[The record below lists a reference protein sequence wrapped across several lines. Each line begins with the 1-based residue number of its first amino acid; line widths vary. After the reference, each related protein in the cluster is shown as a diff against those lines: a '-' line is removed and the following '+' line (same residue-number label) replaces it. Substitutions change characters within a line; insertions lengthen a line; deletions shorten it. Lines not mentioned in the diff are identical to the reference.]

1 MSVIK
6 KLAGQTAIYGA
17 SSILARVFNF
27 LLTPLYI
34 KRFTTEVY
42 GENTEMYAY
51 VAFLMVVL
59 TFGLETAF
67 FNFSTKENK
76 DKESVYSTALTF
88 LAGTS
93 VIFIVLGLVFT
104 QSIADIIGY
113 ASRPD
118 FVLYFIFV
126 LALDAFSAIPMARL
140 RQENKAKKFAL
151 INLANIGVN
160 ITFNLLFIWYGKG
173 CLDDENTNWI
183 SEALYNPEIGIA
195 YIFIANLIASAVK
208 LLLLYKEIL
217 LIKWQWNIQLLKQML
232 IYGLPLMIA
241 GLAGIINETFD
252 KILLRK
258 ILEPEHGVVY
268 AKEQIGIYGGVYKLS
283 IIISLFIQAYRYAAE
298 PFFFAKAKDADA
310 KKTYAHIM
318 NYFVIAVS
326 VMFLGVLLYLEV
338 FKLLL
343 LNNEE
348 YWVGL
353 KVVPILLLANVCLGI
368 YYNQSIWYKLSG
380 QTKYGAYFAIGGAL
394 LTIILNVIFIP
405 YFGFVASA
413 WATLIVYASMMI
425 TSYYFGQKQYP
436 IPYNLKKTSFYLTFA
451 LVLYGIS
458 VLFKYFVPESLW
470 MELGFNTLLFV
481 TYLWFIYKLEGINL
495 KSLLKI
501 ENENRNNK

>member
-6 KLAGQTAIYGA
+6 KLAGQTAIYGV

-34 KRFTTEVY
+34 NSFTPEVY

-67 FNFSTKENK
+67 FNFSTRK
-76 DKESVYSTALTF
+76 DQNKESVYSTALTF
-88 LAGTS
+88 LASSS
-93 VIFIVLGLVFT
+93 VIFIAIGLIFT
-104 QSIADIIGY
+104 QSIANFIGY

-118 FVLYFIFV
+118 FVLYFVFV
-126 LALDAFSAIPMARL
+126 LAIDAFSAIPMARL

-160 ITFNLLFIWYGKG
+160 ILFNLLFIWYGKG
-173 CLDDENTNWI
+173 CLDAKSTNWF
-183 SEALYNPEIGIA
+183 SELLYNPDIGIA
-195 YIFIANLIASAVK
+195 YIFIANLIASSVK
-208 LLLLYKEIL
+208 LVLLYKEIL
-217 LIKWQWNIQLLKQML
+217 LIKWQWNVQLLKQML
-232 IYGLPLMIA
+232 VYGLPLMVA

-258 ILEPEHGVVY
+258 ILEPEHGITY
-268 AKEQIGIYGGVYKLS
+268 AKQQVGIYGGVYKLS

-298 PFFFAKAKDADA
+298 PFFFAKAKDKDA
-310 KKTYAHIM
+310 KKTYAYIM

-343 LNNEE
+343 LNNKE

-380 QTKYGAYFAIGGAL
+380 QTKYGAYFAIGGAV
-394 LTIILNVIFIP
+394 LTIVLNLIFIP
-405 YFGFVASA
+405 YLGYVASA
-413 WATLIVYASMMI
+413 WATLIVYASMMVA
-425 TSYYFGQKQYP
+425 SYFYGQKQYP
-436 IPYNLKKTSFYLTFA
+436 IPYNLRKTGFYLLFTLA
-451 LVLYGIS
+451 IYGIS
-458 VLFKYFVPESLW
+458 VGFKTIFPSSLVII
-470 MELGFNTLLFV
+470 LAFNTLLFAF
-481 TYLWFIYKLEGINL
+481 YLWFIYKLEGINL
-495 KSLLKI
+495 KGILK
-501 ENENRNNK
+501 K